1 MATRWLIIT
10 AVTAF
15 FVTAGLGYILIPL
28 LHKLKFGQPIKD
40 IGPVWHKS
48 KQGTPTMGGI
58 LFVLGI
64 LVSLLIAAFF
74 TEGGRDGFGAEEIV
88 TTFNYRLWNGVGMA
102 LLFGLAGFIDDM
114 LKIKRHNNNGLSSTQ
129 KLIMQILIAST
140 YLLSNEM
147 SGIGTTKLWIP
158 FAGLFDIGLFYYPL
172 MVFIIIS
179 IVNAVNFTDGV
190 DGLCGCVTFVAAAFF
205 ALMAGVYSIFGLSLL
220 SMALLGALAGY
231 LIWNFYPGKVMM
243 GDLGSHYLGGLV
255 VALAFYMDKP
265 LLLLPVGIVYFWEM
279 ISVVLQILFFKTT
292 GKRIFKMT
300 PIHHSFEMSGWSE
313 RKICLIFSAVG
324 IAGAAIAAVLVIYG

>member
-1 MATRWLIIT
+1 MATKWLIIT

-15 FVTAGLGYILIPL
+15 VVTAGFGFILIPL

-58 LFVLGI
+58 LFVLGVVI
-64 LVSLLIAAFF
+64 SVVLAALF
-74 TEGGRDGFGAEEIV
+74 TEGARDGYGIAEEV
-88 TTFNYRLWNGVGMA
+88 TQFNYRLWNGIGMA
-102 LLFGLAGFIDDM
+102 LLFGLAGMMDDM
-114 LKIKRHNNNGLSSTQ
+114 LKIKRRNNNGLSSNQ
-129 KLIMQILIAST
+129 KLILQIMIASA
-140 YLLSNEM
+140 YLLSNEL
-147 SGIGTTKLWIP
+147 SGVGTTSLWIP
-158 FAGLFDIGLFYYPL
+158 FAGQFNLGLFYYPL

-190 DGLCGCVTFVAAAFF
+190 DGLCGSVTFVVAAFF
-205 ALMAGVYSIFGLSLL
+205 AMAAGIYSLFGLSLL
-220 SMALLGALAGY
+220 SVALLGAMAGY

-243 GDLGSHYLGGLV
+243 GDLGSHFLGGLV

-265 LLLLPVGIVYFWEM
+265 ILLLPVGIVYFWEM
-279 ISVVLQILFFKTT
+279 ISVVLQIIFFKTT

-313 RKICLIFSAVG
+313 RKICLVFSAVG
-324 IAGAAIAAVLVIYG
+324 VAGAAVAAVLVIYG